1 MNNSRRKQISA
12 LLAQLNEIRD
22 SVEQLQGEEQ
32 EGFDNLPEGLQQSE
46 KGQAMEQAAEQLAS
60 ALSAIDEGLQALE
73 EAQS

>member
-1 MNNSRRKQISA
+1 MNNNRRKQISA

-46 KGQAMEQAAEQLAS
+46 KGHSMEQAAEQLGS
-60 ALSAIDEGLQALE
+60 ALESVDEALQALE
-73 EAQS
+73 EAQA